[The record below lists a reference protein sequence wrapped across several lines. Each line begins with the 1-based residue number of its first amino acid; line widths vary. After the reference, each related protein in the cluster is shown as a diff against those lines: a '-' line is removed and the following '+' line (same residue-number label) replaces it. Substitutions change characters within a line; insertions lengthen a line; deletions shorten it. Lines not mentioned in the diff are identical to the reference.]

1 MGAMLSWGVAS
12 AQHVI
17 QPGIQWNDITGK
29 QINAHGGCVVFD
41 NGIYYW
47 FGEDRTGLVS
57 NGVSCYRSKDLY
69 NWERVGIALKTEG
82 EKRDDE
88 QDVAPGRLMERPK
101 VFFNAKTKKW
111 VLWAHWENG
120 DGYGAAKVIVA
131 QSDKVDGPYKFYKT
145 FRPNSHDSRDQ
156 TVFVDDDGKAYHLCS
171 TDMNSNINVALLRDD
186 YLEPSQK
193 ETKILVGKQYEAA
206 SVLRKGDMYFGLF
219 SGCTGWDPNPGK
231 SAYTYDL
238 LGQWTES
245 GNFAVDRKKELT
257 YQSQSA
263 HVFKVD
269 GKEDAFVYFGDRWN
283 SGNVGASNYVWLPIS
298 LRSGY
303 PTVRWYDKWDLS
315 VFDDMYR
322 YKRVKNVVPA
332 QNYVLLERNSNR
344 LVSKPQNGFTLEDDD
359 DALNLQLTFEKGTE
373 TGSYKLKDTKT
384 NRYLESVFGTL
395 RLSDA
400 KKTAAQDWKF
410 DLQENGY
417 FKISNLGDKKYLS
430 VSGASTFSGTGL
442 YLSAL
447 SSKVPQEFAVYFDS
461 RKYKYEAA
469 DIFSKSYRENIQQQI
484 SKR

>member
-1 MGAMLSWGVAS
+1 
-12 AQHVI
+12 
-17 QPGIQWNDITGK
+17 
-29 QINAHGGCVVFD
+29 
-41 NGIYYW
+41 
-47 FGEDRTGLVS
+47 
-57 NGVSCYRSKDLY
+57 
-69 NWERVGIALKTEG
+69 
-82 EKRDDE
+82 
-88 QDVAPGRLMERPK
+88 
-101 VFFNAKTKKW
+101 
-111 VLWAHWENG
+111 
-120 DGYGAAKVIVA
+120 
-131 QSDKVDGPYKFYKT
+131 
-145 FRPNSHDSRDQ
+145 
-156 TVFVDDDGKAYHLCS
+156 

-322 YKRVKNVVPA
+322 YKR
-332 QNYVLLERNSNR
+332 
-344 LVSKPQNGFTLEDDD
+344 
-359 DALNLQLTFEKGTE
+359 
-373 TGSYKLKDTKT
+373 
-384 NRYLESVFGTL
+384 
-395 RLSDA
+395 
-400 KKTAAQDWKF
+400 
-410 DLQENGY
+410 
-417 FKISNLGDKKYLS
+417 
-430 VSGASTFSGTGL
+430 
-442 YLSAL
+442 
-447 SSKVPQEFAVYFDS
+447 
-461 RKYKYEAA
+461 
-469 DIFSKSYRENIQQQI
+469 
-484 SKR
+484 